1 MANQLQSELIR
12 QARGMRQSQK
22 SAGSLAADSVNI
34 ISALEKLSQGLE
46 SPVQKFADATVS
58 KQLTAN
64 VYDRN
69 LQKRTKATNI
79 RKMIYFRIFSYY
91 AFFYFYKI
99 SNF

>member
-12 QARGMRQSQK
+12 QSRAMRQSQK

-46 SPVQKFADATVS
+46 SPVQKFADSTVS

-64 VYDRN
+64 IYD
-69 LQKRTKATNI
+69 
-79 RKMIYFRIFSYY
+79 
-91 AFFYFYKI
+91 
-99 SNF
+99 